1 MHTNKEQTDKF
12 NNILNQDTQ
21 YQNKKSKAQPSLL
34 SSSEH
39 NTSQET
45 RKRRLRTKK
54 DYEIKHFYD

>member
-1 MHTNKEQTDKF
+1 MHADKEQTDKF
-12 NNILNQDTQ
+12 NNTVSQDTQ
-21 YQNKKSKAQPSLL
+21 DQKNEVQPSLL

>member
-21 YQNKKSKAQPSLL
+21 DKKSEVQPSLL

-54 DYEIKHFYD
+54 DYQIKHFYD